1 MSLRS
6 MLLRRIGRL
15 VCHVTVRHGPRLV
28 VISLA
33 VIRLEVMRHVTTPH
47 IPVRHGAMLMMTH
60 VSAMITMAHES
71 VTLMMA

>member
-15 VCHVTVRHGPRLV
+15 VCHVTVRHDPRLE
-28 VISLA
+28 
-33 VIRLEVMRHVTTPH
+33 VIRLAVMRHVAMPH

-60 VSAMITMAHES
+60 VSAMIAMAQES